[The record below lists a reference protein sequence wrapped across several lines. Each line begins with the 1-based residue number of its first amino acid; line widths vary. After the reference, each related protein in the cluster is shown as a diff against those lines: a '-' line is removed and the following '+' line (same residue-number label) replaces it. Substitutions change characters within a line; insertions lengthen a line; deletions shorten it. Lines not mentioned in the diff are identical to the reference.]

1 MTSENLSRVA
11 EELKLSLPQVKAT
24 AALLIDG
31 ATVPFIARYRKEAT
45 GSLDEVAITSIRDRI
60 EELDDLDK
68 RRASIIKSLQER
80 SLLTPQLETQI
91 ANSRTLTELED
102 TYLPFRPKRKTRA
115 SAAREKGLELLAQK
129 VFAFECTDPLA
140 DAAAFVNAEKGV
152 ESAEDAL
159 AGARDIIAEW
169 INEDTPTRGE
179 MRAYWEKQS
188 TIQSSVAK
196 GKQQEGAKFRDYFD
210 WEESVRSA
218 PSHRVLAILRGESES
233 FLRVT
238 VAPPADE
245 ALRRLQ
251 QRFLKKQGPAAEQI
265 KLAIEDCYKR
275 LLAPSME
282 TELRDVLKKEADAE
296 AIHVFTSNLRELLLS
311 PPLGRKRVMGVD
323 PGVRTGCKIVLLDEQ
338 GALKHHDVVHLLG
351 SSTKE
356 AADKLTKL
364 CEKYDVEAIA
374 VGNGTGGR
382 EAESFLRQLLAE
394 GKLSR
399 QPMILMV
406 NESGAS
412 IYSASQVAR
421 DEFPDH
427 DVTVRGAV
435 SIGRR
440 LIDPLAELVKIDPKS
455 IGVGQYQHDVDQSA
469 LKRSLDDVVVS
480 CVNTVGVELNTASKQ
495 LLTYVSGL
503 GPQLAAGIV
512 KFRDENGAFKSRE
525 QLKKVPRLGAK
536 AYEQAAGFLRIREAD
551 NPLDNS
557 AVHPETYHI
566 VDKIAKDMGHSVK
579 DLIGDDKLKQTIDL
593 KKYVSDKVGLPTL
606 HDILQ
611 EIAKPGRD
619 PRPPLNPVKFAEG
632 ITRPEDL
639 KIGMSLEG
647 VVTNVTAFGAFVDVG
662 VHQDG
667 LVHISQLADRF
678 VKDPDEVVKVH
689 QKVKVKVVSVDL
701 DRKRIA
707 LTMRT

>member
-1 MTSENLSRVA
+1 MSSDNLNRIA
-11 EELKLSLPQVKAT
+11 AELKLSVSQVKAT
-24 AALLIDG
+24 ASLLEEG

-45 GSLDEVAITSIRDRI
+45 GSLDEVAITNIRDRI
-60 EELDDLDK
+60 EELNELDK
-68 RRASIIKSLQER
+68 RRGSIIKSLQER
-80 SLLTPQLETQI
+80 SLLTPQLESQI
-91 ANSRTLTELED
+91 ARSQTLTELED
-102 TYLPFRPKRKTRA
+102 IYLPFRPKRKTRA
-115 SAAREKGLELLAQK
+115 TAAREKGLEPLAQK
-129 VFAFECTDPLA
+129 LFSFESKDPHS
-140 DAAAFVNAEKGV
+140 DAAAFISAEKGV
-152 ESAEDAL
+152 ESADDAL

-169 INEDTPTRGE
+169 VNEDAPTRGE
-179 MRAYWEKQS
+179 MRIYWERQS
-188 TIQSSVAK
+188 TIKSTVAK
-196 GKQQEGAKFRDYFD
+196 GKQQEGAKFSDYFD
-210 WEESVRSA
+210 WEEPVKAA
-218 PSHRVLAILRGESES
+218 PSHRVLAILRGENEG
-233 FLRVT
+233 FLRVSI
-238 VAPPADE
+238 APPAEE
-245 ALRRLQ
+245 ALRRLN
-251 QRFLKKQGPAAEQI
+251 QRFLKKQGPAADQVR
-265 KLAIEDCYKR
+265 LAIEDCYKR

-282 TELRDVLKKEADAE
+282 TELRDILKKKADAE
-296 AIHVFTSNLRELLLS
+296 AINVFTSNLRELLLS

-323 PGVRTGCKIVLLDEQ
+323 PGLRTGCKIVLLDEQ
-338 GALKHHDVVHLLG
+338 GALQHHDVIHLLG
-351 SSTKE
+351 SSTKD
-356 AADKLTKL
+356 AAEKITRL
-364 CEKYDVEAIA
+364 CDTYEVEAIA

-382 EAESFLRQLLAE
+382 EAESFLRQLVND
-394 GKLSR
+394 GKLKR
-399 QPMILMV
+399 KPIIVMV

-412 IYSASQVAR
+412 IYSASEVAR
-421 DEFPDH
+421 EEFPDH

-512 KFRDENGAFKSRE
+512 KYRDENGAFKSRD

-536 AYEQAAGFLRIREAD
+536 AFEQAAGFLRIHEAD

-557 AVHPETYHI
+557 AVHPESYHI
-566 VDKIAKDMGHSVK
+566 VDRIAKDLGRSVK
-579 DLIGDDKLKQTIDL
+579 DLIGDDKLKQSVDL
-593 KKYVSDKVGLPTL
+593 KKYVSEKVGLPTL
-606 HDILQ
+606 NDIVQ

-632 ITRPEDL
+632 VTKPEDL
-639 KIGMSLEG
+639 KVGMTLEG

-678 VKDPDEVVKVH
+678 VRDPHEVAKVH

-701 DRKRIA
+701 ERKRIA
-707 LTMRT
+707 LTMRI

>member
-1 MTSENLSRVA
+1 MPSDNIGRVA
-11 EELKLSLPQVKAT
+11 EELKLSFTQVKAT
-24 AALLIDG
+24 AALLADG
-31 ATVPFIARYRKEAT
+31 ATVPFISRYRKEAT

-60 EELDDLDK
+60 AELDELDK
-68 RRASIIKSLQER
+68 RRASIIKSLEER
-80 SLLTPQLETQI
+80 SLLTAELEKQVT
-91 ANSRTLTELED
+91 NSKTLTELED
-102 TYLPFRPKRKTRA
+102 IYLPFRPKRRTRA
-115 SAAREKGLELLAQK
+115 MAAREKGLEPLSDKLFK
-129 VFAFECTDPLA
+129 FESRDPVS
-140 DAAAFVNAEKGV
+140 DAAAFVDEAKGV
-152 ESAEDAL
+152 ATVEDAL

-169 INEDTPTRGE
+169 VNEDATTRGE
-179 MRAYWEKQS
+179 MRTYWEKHSFIES
-188 TIQSSVAK
+188 TVVK
-196 GKQQEGAKFRDYFD
+196 GKQQGGAKFSDYFA
-210 WEESVRSA
+210 WSESVKSA
-218 PSHRVLAILRGESES
+218 PSHRVLAILRGEHEG
-233 FLRVT
+233 FLRASI
-238 VAPPADE
+238 APPAEE
-245 ALRRLQ
+245 ALTRLH
-251 QRFLKKQGPAAEQI
+251 QRYLKKQGPAADQVR
-265 KLAIEDCYKR
+265 LAIDDSYKR

-282 TELRDVLKKEADAE
+282 TELRDLLKRRADGE
-296 AIHVFTSNLRELLLS
+296 AINVFTSNLRELLLS
-311 PPLGRKRVMGVD
+311 PPLGRKRVLGVD
-323 PGVRTGCKIVLLDEQ
+323 PGLRTGCKIVCLDEQ
-338 GALKHHDVVHLLG
+338 GALQHHDVVHLLG
-351 SSTKE
+351 SSTAD
-356 AADKLTKL
+356 AAAKLVKL
-364 CEKYDVEAIA
+364 CEKFQIEAIA

-382 EAESFLRQLLAE
+382 EAESFVRQLVAE
-394 GKLSR
+394 GKIADK
-399 QPMILMV
+399 PMIVMV

-412 IYSASQVAR
+412 IYSASDVAR
-421 DEFPDH
+421 EEFPDQ

-512 KFRDENGAFKSRE
+512 KFRDENGAFRSRE

-536 AYEQAAGFLRIREAD
+536 AYEQAAGFLRIRDAD

-557 AVHPETYHI
+557 AVHPESYH
-566 VDKIAKDMGHSVK
+566 VVAAMAKDLGRSVK
-579 DLIGDDKLKQTIDL
+579 DLIGDEQLKQRVDL
-593 KKYVSDKVGLPTL
+593 KKYVTEKVGLPTL
-606 HDILQ
+606 TDIVQ

-619 PRPPLNPVKFAEG
+619 PRPPLNPVKFADG
-632 ITRPEDL
+632 VTKPEDL
-639 KIGMSLEG
+639 KVGMSLEG

-678 VKDPDEVVKVH
+678 VKDPHEVVKVH

-707 LTMRT
+707 LTMRS